1 MAEIFSVTG
10 TTKEEKYQSLFIS
23 LVSLTQ
29 GESDIIANMANVT
42 AAIKEVFGFLWVG
55 FYLVN
60 GNDLVLGPFQGAI
73 ACSRIKKGRG
83 VCGASWEKAESLIV
97 PDVDNFEGHIS
108 CNSKSKSEIVVPVF
122 RNNEVIGVLDIDSES
137 LNSFDNIDEKYLS
150 QIAGLFR

>member
-150 QIAGLFR
+150 QIACLFR